1 MGPSFVKYSLNEEN
15 SSLKNIHQSMIYFL
29 LSQVANQHQCISLS
43 LKNQSSKARKFKITT
58 GGQRTIRILPKN
70 NLDAHVWKGVF
81 DLNVEYYRSIPD
93 QAKAVLRL

>member
-1 MGPSFVKYSLNEEN
+1 
-15 SSLKNIHQSMIYFL
+15 MIYFL